1 MESKAGARQRRT
13 EIGHLGPQWGNGEE
27 AARLECAQEKQVF
40 GGRGCGVKMKRL
52 RESHWDAGSDLDSGR
67 MLLIQ
72 GSGQKLM
79 LGCWWREP
87 EQEMV
92 VSKWDLGA
100 GIT

>member
-1 MESKAGARQRRT
+1 MCSGETGV
-13 EIGHLGPQWGNGEE
+13 LG
-27 AARLECAQEKQVF
+27 V
-40 GGRGCGVKMKRL
+40 GCGVKMKRL
-52 RESHWDAGSDLDSGR
+52 RGDLDSGI

-72 GSGQKLM
+72 GSGQRLM

-92 VSKWDLGA
+92 VSKGALGA

>member
-1 MESKAGARQRRT
+1 MG
-13 EIGHLGPQWGNGEE
+13 
-27 AARLECAQEKQVF
+27 V
-40 GGRGCGVKMKRL
+40 GCGVKMKRL
-52 RESHWDAGSDLDSGR
+52 RGDLDSGR

-72 GSGQKLM
+72 GSGQRLM

-92 VSKWDLGA
+92 MSKGALGA